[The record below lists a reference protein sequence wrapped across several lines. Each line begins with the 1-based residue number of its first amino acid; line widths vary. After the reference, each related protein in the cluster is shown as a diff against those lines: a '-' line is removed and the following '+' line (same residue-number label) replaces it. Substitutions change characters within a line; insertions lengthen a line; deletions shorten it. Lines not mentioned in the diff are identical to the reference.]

1 MSAKM
6 TTSKQQTKE
15 EFLYPTP
22 PMNLEA
28 DVSFLDIATINNL
41 NNFSHHV
48 SYLTNMAIGGKITAE
63 NAYQEIKKLYKAM
76 KQSHKS
82 LKGSWF

>member
-1 MSAKM
+1 MK
-6 TTSKQQTKE
+6 KE
-15 EFLYPTP
+15 EILFPTP
-22 PMNLEA
+22 SINPDA

-48 SYLTNMAIGGKITAE
+48 SYLTNMAIGGKMNSE
-63 NAYQEIKKLYKAM
+63 DPYQEIKKLYKAM